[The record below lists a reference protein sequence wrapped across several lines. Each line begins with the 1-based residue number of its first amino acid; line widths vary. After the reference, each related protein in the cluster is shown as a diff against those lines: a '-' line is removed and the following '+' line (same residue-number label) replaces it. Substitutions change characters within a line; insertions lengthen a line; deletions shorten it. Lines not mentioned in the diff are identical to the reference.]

1 MQRLL
6 MGNSIIRLH
15 SVDSTNN
22 HAKWLLKKNK
32 SLAEG
37 TVIIADSQEQGRGQY
52 GNNWVTESGKNLTFS
67 IILYPK
73 FLKAS
78 EQFLLNQAICLGLVE
93 CIQTKV
99 SQQVSIKWPNDIL
112 VERKKVCGILIENNI
127 MKDALSESIIGIGL
141 NVNQTDFPISV
152 LNATSLKLIS
162 NNNIDLEELLQELL
176 GCIEKYYL
184 KIMHGQKD
192 FIREHY
198 LQILYQYKKN
208 SDFRINNEV
217 VQGVIEGVNQL
228 GQLEITING
237 ERKVFNNKEVAF
249 LL

>member
-1 MQRLL
+1 